1 MARGRG
7 DGGRAGT
14 GRRVTGHVAFDVPP
28 RTSIDQVLLR
38 DPKGKPLAVWIAG

>member
-1 MARGRG
+1 MARSSG

-28 RTSIDQVLLR
+28 GTSIDQPLVVL
-38 DPKGKPLAVWIAG
+38 IAG